1 MSIKVLVALNGAFL
15 PLQTHLSQLPA
26 NAHSERLRSL
36 ASMGLLIQSGR
47 LQASVA
53 AGHVELPGK
62 DEGALN
68 YLRFPV
74 VLNEAYPDL
83 HAEME
88 RTPVRLRAERLR
100 ALATLGLHAV
110 AMAAEAKSGAPA
122 LTSEPVVQVAP
133 VVPIAKETIAQPII
147 QATSQVEAEHQKPAV
162 LPEQS
167 SSEVPEAMAQKS
179 GTPMPEQE
187 ELKPNAE
194 PIRPK
199 KNSRVS
205 SFAKSLG
212 I

>member
-47 LQASVA
+47 LQACVA

-110 AMAAEAKSGAPA
+110 AMASEAKSGAPA

-133 VVPIAKETIAQPII
+133 VVPTAKETIAQPII
-147 QATSQVEAEHQKPAV
+147 QATSQVEAEHQKPAE

-167 SSEVPEAMAQKS
+167 SAEVPEAVAQKS
-179 GTPMPEQE
+179 DTPMPEQE

>member
-110 AMAAEAKSGAPA
+110 AMASEAKSGAPA

-167 SSEVPEAMAQKS
+167 SAEVPEAVAHKPD
-179 GTPMPEQE
+179 TPMPEQE

>member
-47 LQASVA
+47 LQACVA

-122 LTSEPVVQVAP
+122 LTSEPVV
-133 VVPIAKETIAQPII
+133 PIAKETIAQPII
-147 QATSQVEAEHQKPAV
+147 QATSHVEAEHQKPAE

-167 SSEVPEAMAQKS
+167 SAEVTEAVAQKS

>member
-1 MSIKVLVALNGAFL
+1 M
-15 PLQTHLSQLPA
+15 
-26 NAHSERLRSL
+26 
-36 ASMGLLIQSGR
+36 
-47 LQASVA
+47 
-53 AGHVELPGK
+53 
-62 DEGALN
+62 
-68 YLRFPV
+68 RFPV

-110 AMAAEAKSGAPA
+110 AMASEAKSGAPA

-162 LPEQS
+162 LPVQS
-167 SSEVPEAMAQKS
+167 SAEVPEAVAHKPD
-179 GTPMPEQE
+179 TPMPEQE

>member
-15 PLQTHLSQLPA
+15 PLQGHLSQLPA

-47 LQASVA
+47 LQASVT
-53 AGHVELPGK
+53 AGHFELPGK
-62 DEGALN
+62 NEGALDF
-68 YLRFPV
+68 LRFPV

-110 AMAAEAKSGAPA
+110 AMAAQAKSGAPA
-122 LTSEPVVQVAP
+122 LTSATMEQVVPVA
-133 VVPIAKETIAQPII
+133 PIAKKTLAQPII
-147 QATSQVEAEHQKPAV
+147 QAPSQVAAGRQKQAEPSVQSCYEVSEA
-162 LPEQS
+162 
-167 SSEVPEAMAQKS
+167 VPHNSA
-179 GTPMPEQE
+179 TPIPEQE
-187 ELKPNAE
+187 EPKPNAE
-194 PIRPK
+194 PIQRK

>member
-15 PLQTHLSQLPA
+15 PLQTHLSLLPA

-36 ASMGLLIQSGR
+36 ASMGLLIQSGH
-47 LQASVA
+47 LKASVA
-53 AGHVELPGK
+53 AGPIEMPGK
-62 DEGALN
+62 AEGKDS

-100 ALATLGLHAV
+100 ALASLGLHAV
-110 AMAAEAKSGAPA
+110 ATAAQASSASPAPVATVIKETEAKPMTKEPSAVATEQRGESAPPVMA
-122 LTSEPVVQVAP
+122 VEKSQDVTPKTATPSVSEQGR
-133 VVPIAKETIAQPII
+133 
-147 QATSQVEAEHQKPAV
+147 S
-162 LPEQS
+162 EQNG
-167 SSEVPEAMAQKS
+167 ER
-179 GTPMPEQE
+179 
-187 ELKPNAE
+187 
-194 PIRPK
+194 IRPK
-199 KNSRVS
+199 KNPRLA

>member
-47 LQASVA
+47 LQACVA

-147 QATSQVEAEHQKPAV
+147 QATSHVEAEHQKPAE

-167 SSEVPEAMAQKS
+167 SAEVPEAVAQKS
-179 GTPMPEQE
+179 DTPMPEQE

-205 SFAKSLG
+205 SFAKLLG

>member
-110 AMAAEAKSGAPA
+110 AMAAEAKPGAPA
-122 LTSEPVVQVAP
+122 LTSEPVV
-133 VVPIAKETIAQPII
+133 PIANESIAQPII

-167 SSEVPEAMAQKS
+167 SAEVPEAMAQKS
-179 GTPMPEQE
+179 DTLMPEQE

>member
-47 LQASVA
+47 LQACVA

-110 AMAAEAKSGAPA
+110 AMAAEAKPGAPA
-122 LTSEPVVQVAP
+122 LTSEPVV
-133 VVPIAKETIAQPII
+133 PIANESIAQPII
-147 QATSQVEAEHQKPAV
+147 QATSQVEAEHQKPAE

-167 SSEVPEAMAQKS
+167 SAEVPEAVAQKS

>member
-47 LQASVA
+47 LQACVA

-110 AMAAEAKSGAPA
+110 AMAAEAKPGAPA
-122 LTSEPVVQVAP
+122 LTSEPVV
-133 VVPIAKETIAQPII
+133 PIANESIAQPII
-147 QATSQVEAEHQKPAV
+147 QATSQVEAEHQKPAE

-167 SSEVPEAMAQKS
+167 SAEVPEAVAQKS
-179 GTPMPEQE
+179 DTPMPEQE
-187 ELKPNAE
+187 EPKPNAE